1 MGFRPLYPDSLKA
14 CGAQVPRL
22 HAILVRKQVS
32 AVPVL
37 SPDLA
42 TVAAQLPALRATALK
57 LLAEAAGGDRL
68 VAEYLLLQLVSRHVL
83 TAQCLVSF

>member
-1 MGFRPLYPDSLKA
+1 M
-14 CGAQVPRL
+14 
-22 HAILVRKQVS
+22 HAILVRKQTS

-42 TVAAQLPALRATALK
+42 TVAAQLPALRFTALD

-68 VAEYLLLQLVSRHVL
+68 VAEYLLLQLVSRCGTV
-83 TAQCLVSF
+83 AARGE